1 MLPLPLHHRQYH
13 QLEGREAE
21 LRRFIETEY
30 QAALQR
36 HAGRAVDERAETHL
50 QVAALALASHK
61 ALLPYLR
68 NEGEVL
74 QVSRLAGWSAGKQ
87 AAGRF
92 CLLPLLLPPQLPLTP
107 TCAAS
112 HPRRRRNRRRRRF
125 PPPPLPSPQIIQE
138 HMGGRTAALLRFLL
152 AVTKFL
158 QRDGYAAL
166 TARLRGLQWDMGAGF
181 ASQLQLGDSEVRQ
194 SWVAC
199 RRRAANSV
207 WAGQLGCA
215 KAWAALSTSWS
226 LPACARQPCNSR
238 PATCNPC

>member
-92 CLLPLLLPPQLPLTP
+92 CLLPLLLTGGD
-107 TCAAS
+107 CE
-112 HPRRRRNRRRRRF
+112 RRT
-125 PPPPLPSPQIIQE
+125 
-138 HMGGRTAALLRFLL
+138 GGA
-152 AVTKFL
+152 
-158 QRDGYAAL
+158 
-166 TARLRGLQWDMGAGF
+166 
-181 ASQLQLGDSEVRQ
+181 
-194 SWVAC
+194 
-199 RRRAANSV
+199 
-207 WAGQLGCA
+207 
-215 KAWAALSTSWS
+215 
-226 LPACARQPCNSR
+226 
-238 PATCNPC
+238 